1 MGRKGGMPMVELD
14 GMDMRIL
21 EILQAEGR
29 IPLTRLS
36 MRLDVPHSTVRDRL
50 RRLEEAGAIDSYT
63 AVINP
68 ATVGFPVSAFVMV
81 TLDQRLETASAVA
94 ALMSIDEVT
103 ETYLLTG
110 DIDVLVRIWAR
121 DVEHLRSI
129 LYEKFTDVPGLLRTN
144 TVIVLDSRRKPERLP
159 MVALRAKR

>member
-1 MGRKGGMPMVELD
+1 MVELD
-14 GMDMRIL
+14 GMDLRIL

-36 MRLDVPHSTVRDRL
+36 VRLDVPHSTVRDRL

-68 ATVGFPVSAFVMV
+68 STVGFPVSAFVMV
-81 TLDQRLETASAVA
+81 TLDQRLETASAVE
-94 ALMSIDEVT
+94 ALMNIDEVT

-121 DVEHLRSI
+121 DVEHLRCI
-129 LYEKFTDVPGLLRTN
+129 LYQKFTDVPGLLRTN
-144 TVIVLDSRRKPERLP
+144 TVIVLDSQLKPERLP